1 MTLFDMFS
9 PSKYSDK
16 KFQLELIALIELLV
30 KIGTPQS
37 LDLAEKFGQ
46 HYIEL
51 EEKIKTYDY
60 SKEDE
65 FYYS

>member
-1 MTLFDMFS
+1 MFS

-30 KIGTPQS
+30 KVGTPES
-37 LDLAEKFGQ
+37 LDLAEKFGV
-46 HYIEL
+46 YYLEL
-51 EEKIKTYDY
+51 EKKIKVYDY